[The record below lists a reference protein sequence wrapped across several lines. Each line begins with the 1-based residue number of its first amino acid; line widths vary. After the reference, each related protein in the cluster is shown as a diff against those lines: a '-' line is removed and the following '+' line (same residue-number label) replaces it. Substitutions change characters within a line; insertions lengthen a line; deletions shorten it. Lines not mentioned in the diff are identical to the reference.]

1 MNKFT
6 EYSNT
11 LLNEK
16 YYKLIHESGLP
27 IFVYP
32 KERQSSCA
40 IFATEFGSINNRFY
54 DINTKKLVEL
64 PDGIAHFME
73 HKMFD
78 NENGEN
84 VDDIFS
90 KLGADPNA
98 YTSWDH
104 TAYFFTGTSG
114 DSFYEGLNKLL
125 YFVSVP
131 YFTKESVKKEQ
142 GIIGQ
147 EIAMCEDDPYD
158 RCFLEMVRGLYEK
171 NPIRADVVG
180 SVDSIAQITPSLL
193 YQCHKRFYTPCNM
206 ALIVCGDVDADKV
219 LMVANKHLPSSPDK
233 AEPCLL
239 LPKERITVYK
249 RRVTQKMAVER
260 SMFCIG
266 FKDSKAPI
274 DPYERRKRQMLT
286 EILIGVI
293 FSSSGELYSSLF
305 KRNIMTTPFNY
316 GEEYG
321 KNYALGYVGGECDDV
336 ELLFKE
342 IRKYIKKLRKNG
354 IKKEDF
360 ERRKKIIFSSDIKMY
375 DSTWEIAS
383 ALLDSHLSGT
393 ELFDDT
399 KLLKSLSLD
408 EANELLRELLCEKRT
423 TYSVVTPN

>member
-11 LLNEK
+11 LLSEK
-16 YYKLIHESGLP
+16 YYKFIHGSGLP

-54 DINTKKLVEL
+54 DINTGKLIDL

-78 NENGEN
+78 NENGDN

-90 KLGADPNA
+90 RLGADPNA

-104 TAYFFTGTSG
+104 TAYFFTCTSG
-114 DSFYEGLNKLL
+114 ESFYEGLDKLL
-125 YFVSVP
+125 SFVSSP
-131 YFTKESVKKEQ
+131 YFTEESVAKEQ

-171 NPIRADVVG
+171 NPVRADVVG
-180 SVDSIAQITPSLL
+180 SVDSIAQITPALL
-193 YQCHKRFYTPCNM
+193 YQCHERFYKPCNM
-206 ALIVCGDVDADKV
+206 ALIVCGDVEAERV
-219 LMVANKHLPSSPDK
+219 LMVTDKHISASSDK
-233 AEPCLL
+233 TDTRTI
-239 LPKERITVYK
+239 LPKERIMAYK

-260 SMFCIG
+260 PMFCIG
-266 FKDSKAPI
+266 FKDSKAPT
-274 DPYERRKRQMLT
+274 DPYGRRKRQILT

-305 KRNIMTTPFNY
+305 KKNLMTTPFNY

-321 KNYALGYVGGECDDV
+321 KSYALGYVGGECDDV
-336 ELLFKE
+336 ELLFGE
-342 IRKYIKKLRKNG
+342 IKKYIKKIKKNG

-383 ALLDSHLSGT
+383 ALLDSYLSET
-393 ELFDDT
+393 DLFDDPE
-399 KLLKSLSLD
+399 LLKSLTLE
-408 EANELLRELLCEKRT
+408 EANDLLKELICEKRT
-423 TYSVVTPN
+423 TYSVVLPN